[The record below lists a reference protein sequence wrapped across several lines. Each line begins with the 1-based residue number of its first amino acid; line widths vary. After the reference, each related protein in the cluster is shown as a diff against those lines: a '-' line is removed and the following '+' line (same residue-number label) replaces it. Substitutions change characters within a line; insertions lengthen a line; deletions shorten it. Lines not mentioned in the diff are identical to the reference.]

1 MYLAEDFRKN
11 AERCFKLAQDALTV
25 GIQVHWI
32 DMAQLWLDLARHAE
46 DSELAKEGPPLVPRR
61 CPRSR
66 DNEPL
71 R

>member
-1 MYLAEDFRKN
+1 LPEDFRRN

-46 DSELAKEGPPLVPRR
+46 ECEVTADAVPSIIPDQMPPPSADR
-61 CPRSR
+61 PRS
-66 DNEPL
+66 
-71 R
+71 